1 MLKGINGNKNS
12 IGILPEKIIYLL
24 YQTFKV
30 HLQQIFTAGWMVR
43 LQLLFIFSNIVY
55 DK

>member
-1 MLKGINGNKNS
+1 MLKGINGNKDS

-30 HLQQIFTAGWMVR
+30 HLQQIFTAG
-43 LQLLFIFSNIVY
+43 
-55 DK
+55 